1 VRSLVPYSNSKN
13 QYNTN
18 SVIYR
23 AFYYFLEKHC
33 KQSLYGRAFD
43 DQEVLHQMENYCKRL
58 NIDFNPMRQFC
69 QSTDAG
75 YLQNVMNQ
83 IFKDSTKPN
92 IHIPMGKTRLEND
105 FTIWKKLGQGGFGS
119 VYKVQHRLDKNF
131 YAIKKMDI
139 DLK

>member
-1 VRSLVPYSNSKN
+1 
-13 QYNTN
+13 
-18 SVIYR
+18 
-23 AFYYFLEKHC
+23 
-33 KQSLYGRAFD
+33 
-43 DQEVLHQMENYCKRL
+43 
-58 NIDFNPMRQFC
+58 MRQFC